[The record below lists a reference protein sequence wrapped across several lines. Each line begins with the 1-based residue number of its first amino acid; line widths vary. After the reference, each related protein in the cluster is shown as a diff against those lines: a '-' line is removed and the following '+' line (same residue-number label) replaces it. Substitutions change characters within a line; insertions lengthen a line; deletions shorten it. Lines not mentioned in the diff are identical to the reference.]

1 MIRRTATGF
10 ATRNERHDLS
20 LQTRQHL
27 LFSHERASGPASQH
41 LIIDQ
46 LSQYD
51 TTDMESLAK
60 NVFNLSP
67 EGKGYQQACLKLLRF
82 EAEHCQALIDLTQG
96 DTTSHEAFANAIQSY
111 HHQQRPPRQCHLIYR
126 SKC

>member
-1 MIRRTATGF
+1 MTYLYKRGSIYYFRMSVPQ
-10 ATRNERHDLS
+10 DL
-20 LQTRQHL
+20 
-27 LFSHERASGPASQH
+27 RAN
-41 LIIDQ
+41 IIDQ

-51 TTDMESLAK
+51 TTDMESLVK